1 MSLSNRIQIRIIHT
15 RSRLSSIHLHN
26 LRFIE
31 TIKFKFLPQEITDL
45 VTWKPTQF
53 LRLGTRLRTNF
64 LSAFW
69 PPEGSQWM
77 WNIVVIYTIRNTA
90 FTQLIF
96 LLLFF
101 FLFIW
106 LQYSIVIAWVGP
118 YTSECTDHV
127 RHCWTAHCSNT
138 PALGLSGLFVC
149 FLTLHKV
156 FK

>member
-1 MSLSNRIQIRIIHT
+1 MSLSNRIQIRTMHT
-15 RSRLSSIHLHN
+15 RSRLSSVHLQN

-31 TIKFKFLPQEITDL
+31 TTKFEFLPQEIAYF
-45 VTWKPTQF
+45 VTWKPTHF
-53 LRLGTRLRTNF
+53 LRPGTRLRTNF
-64 LSAFW
+64 LFACW
-69 PPEGSQWM
+69 PPEGSQWT
-77 WNIVVIYTIRNTA
+77 WNIVVIHTIRNTA

-96 LLLFF
+96 LCFV

-106 LQYSIVIAWVGP
+106 LKYFIVIAWVGP

-149 FLTLHKV
+149 FLTRHKV